1 MAWHSLPIDEVLRR
15 LESSPEGL
23 SEEEALK
30 RLSKYGY
37 NEIVREKR
45 ITPFQIF
52 LNQFKSILILILIV
66 SAIVSGFLL
75 EEYIDAATITAI
87 IILNSVLGFYQ
98 EFKAEKAV
106 EALREMTAPIA
117 KVIRENRIRII
128 KAREIVPGDIVR
140 IEEGDRV
147 PADLRLMKT
156 SNLRIDEAPL
166 TGESTPVPKST
177 EDLEEKT
184 PLPDRRNMAYMG
196 TMVTC
201 GWGTGIAV
209 TTGMEAE
216 FGKIARMVQEIEEE
230 EPPIK
235 RDVEKMGKIL
245 GVVALIGC
253 LLLFLTGILFGREL
267 KETFLVAVSLAVSA
281 IPEGLPAAITITLSI
296 GAYQMAKHNAIV
308 RRLAAVETLGCTT
321 VICTDKTGTL
331 TRNEMTVREIYVG
344 NRRIKVSGEG
354 YEPKGKFFD
363 ENGRKL
369 HPKDIKGLDILLRI
383 GRLCNNAKLVKDD
396 EWRVVG
402 DPTEG
407 ALVVLAEKAGLE
419 NYKEYRR
426 VDEIPFQSQRRMM
439 STINIIGGKR
449 TLLSK
454 GAPEVILSLSS
465 KRMVNGSVT
474 EFSERDKE
482 KILEIVEDM
491 ASRSLRVLA
500 LAYREI
506 DKVEENLER
515 NLIFVGLV
523 GMYDPPRR
531 EVPEAIELC
540 KKAGIRVIMVTGD
553 HKMTALAIAREI
565 GMVDDNY
572 EKVVLGSDIENM
584 SEEEFSRIVDEVE
597 IFARVSPTHK
607 VKIAETLKSKGHV
620 VAMTGD
626 GVNDAPALK
635 MSDIGVAMGIKG
647 TDVAKEASDIVLKDD
662 NFATIVRAVREGRR
676 IYDNIKKFVKLM
688 VTANFDE
695 LIEVSITYFLG
706 LPIPFLPVQILWI
719 NLVTDGIPAVALT
732 QDPEDPKIMERRP
745 RKIGTGLLHGLLYF
759 ILLGAMVDFL
769 SDFVPFLWV
778 LYKTGDAAR
787 ARTVAFLS
795 IVLFEFG
802 LTYNSRYDDKSIW
815 KQGWRGVTNN
825 KLLFYSLVGS
835 ILLQFIIIYV
845 PLFQPIFH
853 TVSLSWDEVLLA
865 VLGATT
871 SLLILPEKLIKRRE

>member
-147 PADLRLMKT
+147 PADLRLMEA

-465 KRMVNGSVT
+465 KRMVDGSVT

-515 NLIFVGLV
+515 NS
-523 GMYDPPRR
+523 
-531 EVPEAIELC
+531 
-540 KKAGIRVIMVTGD
+540 
-553 HKMTALAIAREI
+553 
-565 GMVDDNY
+565 
-572 EKVVLGSDIENM
+572 GS
-584 SEEEFSRIVDEVE
+584 
-597 IFARVSPTHK
+597 
-607 VKIAETLKSKGHV
+607 
-620 VAMTGD
+620 
-626 GVNDAPALK
+626 
-635 MSDIGVAMGIKG
+635 
-647 TDVAKEASDIVLKDD
+647 
-662 NFATIVRAVREGRR
+662 
-676 IYDNIKKFVKLM
+676 
-688 VTANFDE
+688 
-695 LIEVSITYFLG
+695 
-706 LPIPFLPVQILWI
+706 
-719 NLVTDGIPAVALT
+719 
-732 QDPEDPKIMERRP
+732 
-745 RKIGTGLLHGLLYF
+745 
-759 ILLGAMVDFL
+759 
-769 SDFVPFLWV
+769 
-778 LYKTGDAAR
+778 
-787 ARTVAFLS
+787 
-795 IVLFEFG
+795 
-802 LTYNSRYDDKSIW
+802 
-815 KQGWRGVTNN
+815 
-825 KLLFYSLVGS
+825 
-835 ILLQFIIIYV
+835 
-845 PLFQPIFH
+845 
-853 TVSLSWDEVLLA
+853 
-865 VLGATT
+865 
-871 SLLILPEKLIKRRE
+871 